1 VSEEAARVPGPIGE
15 FALRCDRCHH
25 FLADAGKPMQLVALF
40 KPSPMM
46 RVPKTHS
53 EEQRY
58 RCRHCAHVHV
68 FHPADGAPPLTASWR
83 DITLK

>member
-1 VSEEAARVPGPIGE
+1 MSEQTHAVGPIGE

-40 KPSPMM
+40 KPSPLM
-46 RVPKTHS
+46 RVPKTHQS
-53 EEQRY
+53 EERY

-68 FHPADGAPPLTASWR
+68 FHPVGNGGPPLTASWR